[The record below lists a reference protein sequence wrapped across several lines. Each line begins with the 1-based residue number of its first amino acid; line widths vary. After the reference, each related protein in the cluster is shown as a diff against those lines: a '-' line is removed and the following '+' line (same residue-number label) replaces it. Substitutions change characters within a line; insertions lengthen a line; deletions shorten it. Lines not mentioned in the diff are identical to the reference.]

1 MATAFNFSHSE
12 CDSSVWSSNYEYRT
26 QSRRFHNDDYQY
38 DIDAINKLLRH
49 DLIGRTVEV
58 TDRIAEALFPD
69 EAFGFP
75 INSSFISNF
84 HGSFLND
91 NGYLDV
97 TNFRTDTQTSS
108 FLNRMISTI
117 ATFLRS
123 TKQSPLKNIQP
134 LRYFASLH
142 SQSPVG
148 GSTMKRMPD
157 MMLTRLIDGCTRDGK
172 LWWVDLQSLVEHT
185 IESVPPI
192 RMVETIIAKD
202 YLTFCAQP
210 DRDFLVNICITK
222 EGFHIVIADRTG
234 LLETDVILFDRATC
248 KVSLTVSLK
257 MHQSCL

>member
-12 CDSSVWSSNYEYRT
+12 HNSSVRSSIYEYCT
-26 QSRRFHNDDYQY
+26 QSRCFLNDNDQY

-49 DLIGRTVEV
+49 DLLGRTVEV
-58 TDRIAEALFPD
+58 TDRIAEALFLD

-75 INSSFISNF
+75 INSRFISNF
-84 HGSFLND
+84 HGSFLNN

-97 TNFRTDTQTSS
+97 NNFHTDIQTSS

-142 SQSPVG
+142 SHIPVG
-148 GSTMKRMPD
+148 GSTMKRIPD
-157 MMLTRLIDGCTRDGK
+157 MMLTRLIDGCTRDGR
-172 LWWVDLQSLVEHT
+172 LWWEDLQSLVEHT
-185 IESVPPI
+185 TESVPPI

-210 DRDFLVNICITK
+210 DWDFLVSICITSGVLGPASGREQGQARPK
-222 EGFHIVIADRTG
+222 
-234 LLETDVILFDRATC
+234 
-248 KVSLTVSLK
+248 
-257 MHQSCL
+257 